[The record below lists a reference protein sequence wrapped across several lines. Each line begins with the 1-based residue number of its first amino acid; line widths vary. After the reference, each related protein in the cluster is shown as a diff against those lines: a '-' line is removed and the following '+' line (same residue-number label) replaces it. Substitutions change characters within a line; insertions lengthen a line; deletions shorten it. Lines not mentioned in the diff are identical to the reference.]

1 MRLCLIILSIFVA
14 FLLFSACKP
23 PAATTPEAAH
33 GEAASQTPSP
43 TPSPTPPRPS
53 GPIEFTDVS
62 AQAGIRFKHN
72 SGASGKKYLP
82 ETLGTGCAFLD
93 YDNDGWQ
100 DLLIVNSMDW
110 PEHTTTKSFLALYH
124 INHDGTFT
132 VVNRQA
138 GLAID
143 IYGICVAVA
152 V

>member
-1 MRLCLIILSIFVA
+1 MRRCSIILSILFVSL
-14 FLLFSACKP
+14 LLFSACKP

-33 GEAASQTPSP
+33 GEVASQTPSP

-110 PEHTTTKSFLALYH
+110 PEHKTTKSFLALYH
-124 INHDGTFT
+124 NKQLFLFDVSYALRCALLSH
-132 VVNRQA
+132 
-138 GLAID
+138 
-143 IYGICVAVA
+143 Y
-152 V
+152 